1 MILRQ
6 FLHTEPVIAASYLV
20 GCGGKGVAAVVDPV
34 ADPELATSAEDGA
47 RALFE
52 SACRL
57 RALPDHVQLLPG
69 AFSGSVC
76 GRGLSGNP
84 VSTMPADCVVPND
97 LAARLRVRR
106 ARPP

>member
-57 RALPDHVQLLPG
+57 RALPITC
-69 AFSGSVC
+69 SC
-76 GRGLSGNP
+76 
-84 VSTMPADCVVPND
+84 C
-97 LAARLRVRR
+97 R
-106 ARPP
+106 ARFPARCVAGA